1 MQNHPAVFEDKV
13 VSSKTYEEIFEFL
26 AFIKELPPRHFIHIQ
41 YIFFSGD
48 LASYFKDI
56 KAVKC
61 HFLSLNPSIKAFRYS
76 IKQKDFVIT
85 GSFFIQKTIFDNLYT
100 LYSIS
105 SSSNWGT
112 FRRLVLQRQY
122 PRIVLLYWKQTEL
135 IKALTLLEELLKTK
149 YALRVKKISLKEKR
163 DVENEQK
170 GIDPKKAK
178 VKYDSYLEW
187 TNKTLSQV
195 LGEAK
200 EREQWFKKIVFQLF
214 RIKDGLLSPL
224 PSAICNISKFGNL
237 SCNNLF
243 QIIFPVLRQELEP
256 PLKERIQLFKARGL
270 KERDYKPSAAL
281 SITYPDDLFNNKN
294 TFNYFS
300 EIINKY
306 PSSTKALFHSNP
318 YFHASIADF
327 LDGSSLDIR
336 LSDYRTILIIPQV
349 QTSISSLERF
359 VSYIF
364 DNFYEGK
371 VEEYKTVNE

>member
-1 MQNHPAVFEDKV
+1 MHNHPGVFEDRV
-13 VSSKTYEEIFEFL
+13 ANSQNYEELFEFL
-26 AFIKELPPRHFIHIQ
+26 AFIKELPPRCFLHIQ
-41 YIFFSGD
+41 YIYFNGN
-48 LASYFKDI
+48 LASYFNNLL
-56 KAVKC
+56 VSKC
-61 HFLSLNPSIKAFRYS
+61 NILSLNQNISAFRYTIKESDS
-76 IKQKDFVIT
+76 IVNGT
-85 GSFFIQKTIFDNLYT
+85 FFIQETIFPNLYT

-105 SSSNWGT
+105 SSSNWGK
-112 FRRLVLQRQY
+112 FHRLVLQRQY
-122 PRIVLLYWKQTEL
+122 PRIVLLYWKQTEQ

-163 DVENEQK
+163 ESGKEQK
-170 GIDPKKAK
+170 GIEPKSTKA
-178 VKYDSYLEW
+178 KYDSYLEW
-187 TNKTLSQV
+187 TSKTLFQV
-195 LGEAK
+195 LDEAK

-214 RIKDGLLSPL
+214 RIKDGLLSPI
-224 PSAICNISKFGNL
+224 PFAVCNISKYGYF

-243 QIIFPVLRQELEP
+243 QTIFPIIRQELEP

-270 KERDYKPSAAL
+270 KERDYKPSPAL
-281 SITYPDDLFNNKN
+281 TINYADDLFSNKS

-300 EIINKY
+300 DIIKKY

-336 LSDYRTILIIPQV
+336 ISDYKTILIVPQI
-349 QTSISSLERF
+349 QTSISSLERL

-371 VEEYKTVNE
+371 VEEYKSENE